1 MASPYEYEAKVRVTE
16 PATTLFL
23 KASYHPDW
31 RAYVDGE
38 EVTPF
43 MVAPSYPAIALEPG
57 EHTVRFEYRATHCAR
72 RCSCIRDCDARRGGL
87 IEVRRRPRVDVDS

>member
-1 MASPYEYEAKVRVTE
+1 M
-16 PATTLFL
+16 FL

-31 RAYVDGE
+31 RAYVDGR

-43 MVAPSYPAIALEPG
+43 MVAPSYPAITLEPG
-57 EHTVRFEYRATHCAR
+57 EHSVRFEYRTNAPRMPLLVFGIGTLAVV
-72 RCSCIRDCDARRGGL
+72 GL